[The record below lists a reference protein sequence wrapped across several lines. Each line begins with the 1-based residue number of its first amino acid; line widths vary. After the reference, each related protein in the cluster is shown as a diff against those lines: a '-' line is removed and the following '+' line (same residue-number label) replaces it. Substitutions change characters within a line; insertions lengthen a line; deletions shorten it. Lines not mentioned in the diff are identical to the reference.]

1 MDAMKKRTV
10 SLILITTV
18 VIGLQGGRIAR
29 GETIEELDQRASM
42 YYEQKEFSKAL
53 ADWLRILDI
62 DQNNENAQKKI
73 EMLYEEKHK
82 KDLSYQR
89 ARAYFRRAAEQMGV
103 NFALAKLSSEEAIKN
118 FVSAYRVDPNDP
130 DLQAMREDMRK
141 LQEEVRIEEEK
152 RRLSAENKKRFDDF
166 MLLAEEYMKKQDFEP
181 AVKAYK
187 AALKLLPKDLKAA
200 EGYRTAEMALNN
212 RLKFEKIQTLLVA
225 GLALFNE
232 KKYKEARMEYE
243 QIIALDEK
251 NKDAARFM
259 RKIDDILEEGRN
271 LELKRAQS
279 EQLYQRG
286 IENVQKKNFDQAV
299 DDFESVLSLIP
310 GYKDV
315 KDRLA
320 NMDRLRKEW
329 AEEQKFQRLK
339 DIDKEFQNGLFAYAN
354 RKFKDALSYFEK
366 TLRLDPG
373 NELAKKYIDLVK
385 DALKDVE
392 EETVDTDSPYYDI
405 VNSLVVSG
413 RRLFDQGDYP
423 ESRQRWEKILKLF
436 PKNKIAFEFLLK
448 CEFKMNPRRFG
459 EIAGKYVDEGKD
471 LMKENRFDK
480 ALANFEMVK
489 SISPEYPQI
498 DELIAASRR
507 GNQERKVF
515 GGGATA
521 DEIEGAY
528 NEGMAY
534 YQRGGEGNV
543 KLAME
548 KFQWVV
554 ARDPNNVK
562 ALINLNKIASQLRV
576 GGGVIAA
583 EEGVA
588 LTERQ
593 RQLVRQYYYNGIAYY
608 TSNNFD
614 KAIEEW
620 YKVLAIDPTHEKAR
634 NNIKKCLVLLGR

>member
-1 MDAMKKRTV
+1 MKKRTLA
-10 SLILITTV
+10 LILAAV
-18 VIGLQGGRIAR
+18 FSFALNGGGPSF
-29 GETIEELDQRASM
+29 GETIEEIDRRASE
-42 YYEQKEFSKAL
+42 YYENKEFSKAL
-53 ADWLRILDI
+53 GEWLRILEM

-82 KDLSYQR
+82 KDVSYQR

-130 DLQAMREDMRK
+130 ELQIMKEEMRK

-152 RRLSAENKKRFDDF
+152 RRLSEENQKKFNEF
-166 MLLAEEYMKKQDFEP
+166 MLAAEEHMKKLDFEA
-181 AVKAYK
+181 AVKGYK
-187 AALKLLPKDLKAA
+187 AALKLLPKDLRAV

-212 RLKFEKIQTLLVA
+212 RLKFEKIQALLVT

-232 KKYKEARMEYE
+232 KKYKEARLEYE

-251 NKDAARFM
+251 NKEASRYM

-271 LELKRAQS
+271 LELKRAQA

-286 IENVQKKNFDQAV
+286 IDNVQKKNFNQAV

-310 GYKDV
+310 EYKDV
-315 KDRLA
+315 KNRLA
-320 NMDRLRKEW
+320 NMERLRKEW
-329 AEEQKFQRLK
+329 AEEQRMQRLK

-354 RKFKDALSYFEK
+354 RNFKDSLSYFEK

-373 NELAKKYIDLVK
+373 NELAKKYIEMVK

-392 EETVDTDSPYYDI
+392 EEVVDTDSPYYDI

-413 RRLFDQGDYP
+413 RQLYDRGEYP
-423 ESRQRWEKILKLF
+423 SSRERWEKILKLF
-436 PKNKIAFEFLLK
+436 PKNRIAFEYLLR

-459 EIAGKYVDEGKD
+459 EIALKYVDEGRD
-471 LMKENRFDK
+471 FMKENKFEK
-480 ALANFEMVK
+480 ALSNFEMVK
-489 SISPEYPQI
+489 SISPEYPEI
-498 DELIAASRR
+498 ENLIAFARQ
-507 GNQERKVF
+507 GTQQKKVF
-515 GGGATA
+515 AGGVTA
-521 DEIEGAY
+521 EEIEAVY
-528 NEGMAY
+528 NEGMVY
-534 YQRGGEGNV
+534 FGRGGEQNV
-543 KLAME
+543 KLALE

-554 ARDPNNVK
+554 AKDPANVK
-562 ALINLNKIASQLRV
+562 ALINLNKITSQLRA
-576 GGGVIAA
+576 GGGVAAA
-583 EEGVA
+583 EEGAA
-588 LTERQ
+588 LTEKQ